1 MLYSK
6 IPFELSIYPFEIMSH
21 ICIYD
26 VIALQYLSKIWIQL
40 LFHLGKRTQFL
51 SNVKGQMRLY
61 FPRAELVKF
70 IWQSTEF
77 LISYKVQL
85 CFHILVL
92 SPFTNIYIPIIF
104 LVHMLRNKCLEL
116 ISWMRIFIQPAVL
129 QVRRIDD
136 NKEC

>member
-1 MLYSK
+1 
-6 IPFELSIYPFEIMSH
+6 
-21 ICIYD
+21 
-26 VIALQYLSKIWIQL
+26 
-40 LFHLGKRTQFL
+40 
-51 SNVKGQMRLY
+51 MRLY

-116 ISWMRIFIQPAVL
+116 ISWMRIFIQPMHCCKVKIWYQILIGNLSYTFPLSQYYVFLFCFYFLPFCQTLLYFCMRWASASKLFFAAIYFEILNV
-129 QVRRIDD
+129 I
-136 NKEC
+136 K